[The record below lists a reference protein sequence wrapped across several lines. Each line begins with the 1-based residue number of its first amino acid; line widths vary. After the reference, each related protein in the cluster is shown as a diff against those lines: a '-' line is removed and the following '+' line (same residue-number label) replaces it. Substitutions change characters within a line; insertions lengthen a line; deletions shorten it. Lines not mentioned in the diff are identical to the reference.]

1 MSAQERVPQAPFERR
16 LVAERPGG
24 QRAVPD
30 RQRCAQAARV
40 EHVSDDRI
48 DESEPGRCGA
58 VDVDRAPARRIR
70 RRLGLQSHTFEYQ
83 EGPLE
88 LGIEQRPDSRTRQPY
103 AHGGQHLTVYHRRA
117 AFHVT
122 AAQPRF
128 SGSSSQVGH
137 GGMVWRRHRQ
147 LLRAHCQTIARL
159 GAPSEVRQRLAETGV
174 EAPDSH
180 PLGPQG
186 QRVAIEAGG
195 AIECQRLGRT
205 FRRLDDVSACQGHLT
220 PEAEVMVQNLGS
232 ASPWS
237 PPSRGRSRGA
247 APSSLR
253 HRRPRALRLARG
265 RGTARRRSGLA
276 RSSSEGGM
284 PPRARRGVDRWR
296 PPDRPPRG
304 RSTGRGG
311 RRRRPPAAKTSRVK
325 RGASC
330 AMRSHTTSAKR
341 SERGAPPPID
351 FA

>member
-1 MSAQERVPQAPFERR
+1 MRR
-16 LVAERPGG
+16 
-24 QRAVPD
+24 
-30 RQRCAQAARV
+30 
-40 EHVSDDRI
+40 
-48 DESEPGRCGA
+48 GRCRP
-58 VDVDRAPARRIR
+58 RAGPRRIR

-103 AHGGQHLTVYHRRA
+103 AHGGQHLTEHRRA

-137 GGMVWRRHRQ
+137 GGMVWRRRRQ

-220 PEAEVMVQNLGS
+220 PEAEVMVQNLGICLALVLHRVGDPAVQRLRRFGIDVLEHCGS
-232 ASPWS
+232 HAVVVQLDGVPASH
-237 PPSRGRSRGA
+237 GR
-247 APSSLR
+247 
-253 HRRPRALRLARG
+253 RAKEGCLLEREEEWTAGVLQTGRL
-265 RGTARRRSGLA
+265 
-276 RSSSEGGM
+276 EG
-284 PPRARRGVDRWR
+284 
-296 PPDRPPRG
+296 DRPFEG
-304 RSTGRGG
+304 AGG
-311 RRRRPPAAKTSRVK
+311 DGHHPQDVP
-325 RGASC
+325 
-330 AMRSHTTSAKR
+330 
-341 SERGAPPPID
+341 
-351 FA
+351 